1 MTGAGGPWP
10 KVRAR
15 RLALLLLASLV
26 VVAVVAPPS
35 AMYLRLHPARQPL
48 TDDPG
53 RHGLAYRDVAF
64 ASPLDGTT
72 IRGWYLPAPA
82 STGRAIVV
90 APGIDDTRLAGG
102 VTLHLAPPLLS
113 AGYDILAI
121 DLRAEGTS
129 GGEMQTFGAAE
140 QWDVLGAV
148 ATARRLGARRVAVL
162 GFSLGGDAAL
172 LAAARDASIDAVW
185 AESAFAD
192 LAGIFEHELTVND
205 HLPPPA
211 AAYAG
216 WLFRVLSGIDP
227 ATIAPVRAVRSI
239 DRPIQLVHG
248 DKDRTVPVADSDR
261 LLRAA
266 GGSAARWIVPG
277 GTHALSYFVEP
288 AAYTSR
294 LLEFLDRSLA

>member
-1 MTGAGGPWP
+1 MAGAGGPRP
-10 KVRAR
+10 RVRQR
-15 RLALLLLASLV
+15 RLALLLLAGVV
-26 VVAVVAPPS
+26 VVAVVVPPS

-53 RHGLAYRDVAF
+53 RHGLAYSDVAF

-72 IRGWYLPAPA
+72 IRGWYLPAPVP
-82 STGRAIVV
+82 TGRAIVI

-102 VTLHLAPPLLS
+102 VTLRLVPPLLA

-148 ATARRLGARRVAVL
+148 ATARRMGARRVAVV

-192 LAGIFEHELTVND
+192 LPGVFGHELTVND

-227 ATIAPVRAVRSI
+227 ADIAPVRAIAAI
-239 DRPIQLVHG
+239 DRPVLLVHG
-248 DKDRTVPVADSDR
+248 DEDRTVPVADSDR

-266 GGSAARWIVPG
+266 GGSVARWVVPG
-277 GTHALSYFVEP
+277 GTHALSYFADP

-294 LLEFLDRSLA
+294 VLEFLDRSLG